1 MKAQRFRF
9 ERFTVNSS
17 SKIQR
22 TGLSRKQK
30 FVRLAALLI
39 IASVLRPPIAG
50 VGPHIPV
57 IEDDLNLSGVAT
69 ALLGSL
75 PVLCFGV
82 GAFFTPFISRK
93 LGLNGALTLIA
104 VGVLAGLAVRI
115 TGGSLPLFI
124 GTAIVGL
131 AISWG
136 NTILPTV
143 IKTDFPKHIGVL
155 TGMYT
160 TVMSG
165 LASFAALIAVP
176 LAGDD
181 GTDWKRSLGFWG
193 IIAVIALVMWLP
205 QMRHQE
211 PRGSEIAVTSLS
223 LWRHPVAW
231 SVSIFMGLQS
241 VGFYAIL
248 AWLPSLLQDS
258 GHTPTE
264 AGILLGI
271 CTSVGIPMGLIL
283 PPFIKHT
290 TALHIPIALFTGVAL
305 AGILGLMFA
314 PSTLTLLWLVMIGV
328 GQGATFPL
336 ALNLITIRGAT
347 PAITTAL
354 SAMAQGVGYL
364 IAAAGTYLIGAI
376 HTATS
381 SWTTAIAALAIL
393 TAMQIASGWHAGRE
407 HVIGEVE

>member
-1 MKAQRFRF
+1 LNPVSQKHPA
-9 ERFTVNSS
+9 
-17 SKIQR
+17 
-22 TGLSRKQK
+22 GLSRRQK
-30 FVRLAALLI
+30 FIRLTALLA
-39 IASVLRPPIAG
+39 IAAILRPPIAG
-50 VGPHIPV
+50 VGPLIPE
-57 IEDDLNLSGVAT
+57 IEADLDLSGTAT

-75 PVLCFGV
+75 PVLCFGI

-93 LGLNGALTLIA
+93 LGLNGALLLITA
-104 VGVLAGLAVRI
+104 GVLAGLALRI
-115 TGGSLPLFI
+115 SGGAMALFV
-124 GTAIVGL
+124 GTAVVGL
-131 AISWG
+131 AIAWG

-143 IKTDFPKHIGVL
+143 IKTDFKNHIGVL
-155 TGMYT
+155 TGLYT

-165 LASFAALIAVP
+165 LASVAALVAVP
-176 LAGDD
+176 LAGID
-181 GTDWKRSLGFWG
+181 GTDWQKSLGFWTL
-193 IIAVIALVMWLP
+193 IALVALVLWLP
-205 QMRHQE
+205 QMRHKE

-223 LWRHPVAW
+223 LWRNPVAW

-241 VGFYAIL
+241 VGFYSIL

-258 GHTPTE
+258 GYTPTE
-264 AGILLGI
+264 AGLLLGI

-283 PPFIKHT
+283 PPFIKKAS
-290 TALHIPIALFTGVAL
+290 ALHVPIVIFTAVAL
-305 AGILGLMFA
+305 VGILGLMFA
-314 PSTLTLLWLVMIGV
+314 GTTATLLWLVMIGV

-354 SAMAQGVGYL
+354 SAMAQGIGYL

-381 SWTTAIAALAIL
+381 SWTTAIGALAIM

-407 HVIGEVE
+407 HVIGEAE